1 MRVLVTRD
9 SDAAADT
16 AAALARLGHEA
27 LLAPVIDITP
37 TSATL
42 PSGSFDAILVTSR
55 HALPQGLDVL
65 RWGKRLPVFAVG
77 RRTAEAARA
86 AGFEDVRIGAGDGEG
101 LATLVSLTLPRPARV
116 LYLAGRDRKPTLDSS
131 LTGIGV
137 QLVIIETYAA
147 NPVDRWPE
155 AVVAALREG
164 TIDAALHYSRRSAEL
179 ALALAERLEVADAFL
194 LLHHAC
200 LSADVAEPLLAAKAF
215 AVAVAAQPDEENLL
229 ALLSLRSWAKSTAPR

>member
-9 SDAAADT
+9 RDVAAET
-16 AAALARLGHEA
+16 TAALARLGHEA

-37 TSATL
+37 TSAAL
-42 PSGSFDAILVTSR
+42 PSGSYDAILATSR
-55 HALPQGLDVL
+55 HAFQRDFDLK
-65 RWGKRLPVFAVG
+65 RWGMRLPVFAVG

-86 AGFEDVRIGAGDGEG
+86 AGFEDVRIGAGDGED

-116 LYLAGRDRKPTLDSS
+116 LYLAGRDRKPNLESS
-131 LTGIGV
+131 LTGIGIRLAV
-137 QLVIIETYAA
+137 VETYAA
-147 NPVDRWPE
+147 IPIEHWPE
-155 AVVAALREG
+155 AVAEALREG

-179 ALALAERLEVADAFL
+179 ALRLTERLGIADAFL

-215 AVAVAAQPDEENLL
+215 AVAVAEKPDEESLL
-229 ALLSLRSWAKSTAPR
+229 ALLSLRSWARSTGHR